1 MKTIVVI
8 NWQRWKYMIQK
19 GRVPPPLER
28 IGKSENVFKFT
39 LKLEEYLN
47 MNEIDYSIVFP
58 NEKNK

>member
-8 NWQRWKYMIQK
+8 NWQRWKYLIQK

-47 MNEIDYSIVFP
+47 MNEIDYSILFP
-58 NEKNK
+58 DGKNH